1 MTTEEIIGKLR
12 RGDVIYVYV
21 GNRYAINGI
30 VEGICYVE
38 PLGEDSFYAIQLNFN
53 GQTVNLDSRDD
64 IEILNWTEHEGE
76 EYTFH
81 SQIQDNF
88 EKVLEKYHMD
98 INNLLSEIVERWN
111 EWNDEEKEEICDA
124 VKNVIETQ
132 DLKDILDLVQLKN
145 DTINQLSEEAK
156 KLTDKLIAELEK
168 GKDFLERYEAFKKFI
183 PGLESVY
190 DFLLYKVWGYH

>member
-1 MTTEEIIGKLR
+1 MTTEEIFMKLR
-12 RGDVIYVYV
+12 RGDVIYVCI

-38 PLGEDSFYAIQLNFN
+38 PLGEDSFYTIQLNFN

-64 IEILNWTEHEGE
+64 IEILDWTEHEGE

-81 SQIQDNF
+81 SQIRDKF
-88 EKVLEKYHMD
+88 EKVLEKYHVD
-98 INNLLSEIVERWN
+98 ANNFLSEIAEQWN

-132 DLKDILDLVQLKN
+132 DLKNIFDLIQLKN
-145 DTINQLSEEAK
+145 DEFEQLSEEAK
-156 KLTDKLIAELEK
+156 KLCDKLIAELEK
-168 GKDFLERYEAFKKFI
+168 GKEFLERYEAFKKFI
-183 PGLESVY
+183 LGLESVY
-190 DFLLYKVWGYH
+190 DFLLYKVWGYR

>member
-1 MTTEEIIGKLR
+1 
-12 RGDVIYVYV
+12 
-21 GNRYAINGI
+21 
-30 VEGICYVE
+30 
-38 PLGEDSFYAIQLNFN
+38 
-53 GQTVNLDSRDD
+53 
-64 IEILNWTEHEGE
+64 
-76 EYTFH
+76 
-81 SQIQDNF
+81 
-88 EKVLEKYHMD
+88 MD

-168 GKDFLERYEAFKKFI
+168 GKEFLERYEAFKKFI